1 MKKPSPLGR
10 VAEHKR
16 GQERYGNISPKLY
29 RQSEIVLYL
38 FRHGFAVPPSPEGKA
53 FIERSDFL
61 KRKKKLQESAGALAA
76 VCQLRSGDT
85 HPFGA
90 VRGFVP
96 LGGGEERVY
105 REMREAIPVLDAAVG
120 KMVRLC
126 GGFSVQCKNP
136 EAQKKL
142 NAFLQMMPCGRGQMG
157 IESFLSGYLDS
168 LLTYGRAVGELV
180 VAGGKLRAVCWGD
193 VTALE
198 VQEGENPLDV
208 VLWGVDEHGMMR
220 PLPYQQLLLFT
231 TWHPEPGH
239 PYGVSMFRGM
249 PFLADILLKIYN
261 TFGSN
266 WERAGNVRYS
276 VICKGAEELD
286 PGAAQER
293 GRAVASEWARAME
306 DCKNGT
312 VRDFVAVGD
321 VEIKVIG
328 GEAPILDSQVPVRQI
343 LEQLVAKTGLP
354 PFLLGLSWSTT
365 ERMSAQQ
372 ADLLTSE
379 LWALRRAVEPAMR
392 KICRMYLA
400 LEGLDDRVEI
410 LWDDISLQDI
420 TQEAQ
425 ADLYRAQAEKYRAE
439 AGR

>member
-1 MKKPSPLGR
+1 M
-10 VAEHKR
+10 
-16 GQERYGNISPKLY
+16 NW
-29 RQSEIVLYL
+29 
-38 FRHGFAVPPSPEGKA
+38 
-53 FIERSDFL
+53 
-61 KRKKKLQESAGALAA
+61 KKKRAGGTAA

-90 VRGFVP
+90 MRGFVP
-96 LGGGEERVY
+96 LGSGEERVY

-126 GGFSVQCKNP
+126 GGFTVKCRDA
-136 EAQKKL
+136 EAQRRL
-142 NAFLQMMPCGRGQMG
+142 ESFLQMVPCGRGQAG
-157 IESFLSGYLDS
+157 IDSFLSGYLDS
-168 LLTYGRAVGELV
+168 LLTYGRAIGELV

-198 VQEGENPLDV
+198 VQEGDSALDTV
-208 VLWGVDEHGMMR
+208 IWGRDARGLMR

-231 TWHPEPGH
+231 TLNPEPAH

-261 TFGSN
+261 TIGSN
-266 WERAGNVRYS
+266 WERAGNIRYS
-276 VICKGAEELD
+276 VICKGGEDLD
-286 PGAAQER
+286 PAVAQER
-293 GRAVASEWARAME
+293 GRQIAAEWSKAME
-306 DCKNGT
+306 DGKNGT

-321 VEIKVIG
+321 VAISVIG
-328 GEAPILDSQVPVRQI
+328 GEAPILDSEVPVRQI

-354 PFLLGLSWSTT
+354 PFLLGLNWSTT
-365 ERMSAQQ
+365 ERMSTQQ
-372 ADLLTSE
+372 ADILTSE

-400 LEGLDDRVEI
+400 LEGLDDRFEI

-439 AGR
+439 AAAEMQSA